1 MNLKPTNEYK
11 RQRLDKDDRRNEIP
25 IWLKLTNEK
34 FRELF
39 RKISSSLSTTTITIE
54 ELQQLVLKMYQDR
67 KYLNENKLWS

>member
-34 FRELF
+34 FR
-39 RKISSSLSTTTITIE
+39 
-54 ELQQLVLKMYQDR
+54 
-67 KYLNENKLWS
+67 